1 MKKSVLSFV
10 LAAVL
15 VSGPAL
21 AEAVNV
27 NTAQSATIAKALGV
41 GENIGARIV
50 AEREENGPYKSPE
63 DLGKR
68 VKGLDHKALEKNKAN
83 IKL

>member
-15 VSGPAL
+15 ASGPAL
-21 AEAVNV
+21 ADAVNV
-27 NTAQSATIAKALGV
+27 NTAQSVTIAKALGV

-50 AEREENGPYKSPE
+50 AEREENGSYKSPA
-63 DLGKR
+63 DLAKR